1 MVKATLYFVC
11 GDDNPL
17 PACVQAGKED
27 ASNDTE
33 AEFVPSFRFDENEPL
48 CFILKSSV
56 QSVVDKR
63 RRQAEGYGH
72 VVCARLYRKA
82 DTRNR
87 RDGFNGTEEMRDGR
101 GAEKVSCVPAP
112 KRPFSL

>member
-87 RDGFNGTEEMRDGR
+87 RDAGR
-101 GAEKVSCVPAP
+101 KRCGKGILRPGPKTALFTDAP
-112 KRPFSL
+112 LRLIT